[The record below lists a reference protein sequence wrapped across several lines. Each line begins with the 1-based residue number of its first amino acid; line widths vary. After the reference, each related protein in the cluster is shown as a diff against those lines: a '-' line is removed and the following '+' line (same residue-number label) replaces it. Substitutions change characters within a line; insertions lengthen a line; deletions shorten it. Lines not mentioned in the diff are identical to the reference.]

1 MKEPAGKRVR
11 LQEKRFQKSD
21 TIRMKT
27 SRWRVK
33 RAGSRE
39 KERERELSEKAVN
52 FKSASSMTQLAKLRV
67 LPLQSSI

>member
-39 KERERELSEKAVN
+39 KERERVSEKSVN